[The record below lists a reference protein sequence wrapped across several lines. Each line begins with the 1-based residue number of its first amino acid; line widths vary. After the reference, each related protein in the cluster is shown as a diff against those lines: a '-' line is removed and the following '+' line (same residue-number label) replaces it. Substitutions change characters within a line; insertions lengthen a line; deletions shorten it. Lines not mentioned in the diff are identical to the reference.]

1 MDACVVVLGSANL
14 DVTLTVE
21 HVPAAGETV
30 LTPSAPLRAAG
41 GKGLNQAIATA
52 RTGEAQVT
60 FVGAVGD
67 DGDGRFLADRLT
79 AAGVHPMLRLDHTRA
94 TGLALVLLER
104 GGENRIVVASGA
116 NLALDDIT
124 PAEARELGVA
134 DVLLMPAET
143 PVSGLVEAAR
153 AARASDTLVVLNAAP
168 VPARIADLAAFVD
181 VLVVNE
187 SEAVAVLAL
196 LAHDEGAAGGA
207 VADPP
212 PAGAPIGAVAG
223 PDAPPVADDA
233 VAEALTRWFGVVV
246 VTLGGRGVLW
256 ARPGE
261 AAHQVAAFDV
271 PVVDTTGAGDTFCG
285 ALAAA
290 LATGADTA
298 GAVERGVAASA
309 LAVQRPGAS
318 SSVPTRAEV
327 DALLATRR

>member
-21 HVPAAGETV
+21 HVPAPGETV
-30 LTPSAPLRAAG
+30 LTPTPPARAAG
-41 GKGLNQAIATA
+41 GKGLNQAVAAA
-52 RTGEAQVT
+52 RTGTVPVT

-67 DGDGRFLADRLT
+67 DGDGRYLAERLT
-79 AAGVHPMLRLDHTRA
+79 AAGVHPMLRLDRMRA

-124 PAEARELGVA
+124 PAEARELGAA

-153 AARASDTLVVLNAAP
+153 AARANGTLVVLNAAP
-168 VPARIADLAAFVD
+168 VPVRIGDLAPFVD

-196 LAHDEGAAGGA
+196 LAHDDG
-207 VADPP
+207 
-212 PAGAPIGAVAG
+212 VAG
-223 PDAPPVADDA
+223 EAAVVGSRSAEAPAADDA
-233 VAEALTRWFGVVV
+233 IAGALTRWFVVVV

-261 AAHQVAAFDV
+261 AAHRVAAFAV

-290 LATGADTA
+290 LAA
-298 GAVERGVAASA
+298 GDDIAAAVERGVAASA

-327 DALLATRR
+327 DALVSERAR